1 MTVFKGYMKIIGQ
14 NRMLILLYVAIFF
27 GCTLLFQSTAGKSET
42 SYQAEKL
49 VNAGY
54 FNEDMISCQG
64 ALKLSLRAFE
74 GIILKTGG
82 MKNEKKQ

>member
-1 MTVFKGYMKIIGQ
+1 MRCGFPFWKIARVQ
-14 NRMLILLYVAIFF
+14 EILLT
-27 GCTLLFQSTAGKSET
+27 GE

-64 ALKLSLRAFE
+64 SFK
-74 GIILKTGG
+74 III
-82 MKNEKKQ
+82 ESI

>member
-1 MTVFKGYMKIIGQ
+1 MERPHVATQYFLPILYRLLKSQ
-14 NRMLILLYVAIFF
+14 NQEPVKQEMEKL
-27 GCTLLFQSTAGKSET
+27 TAG
-42 SYQAEKL
+42 YQADKL

-64 ALKLSLRAFE
+64 TVKLSLRAFE

-82 MKNEKKQ
+82 MENEKK